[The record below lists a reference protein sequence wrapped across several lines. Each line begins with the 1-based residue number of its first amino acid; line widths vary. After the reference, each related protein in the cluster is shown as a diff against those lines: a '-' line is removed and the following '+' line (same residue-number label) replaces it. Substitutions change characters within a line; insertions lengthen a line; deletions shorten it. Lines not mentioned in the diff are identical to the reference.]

1 VEKVQHTAADLSSM
15 GCDTRRSRRACSTP
29 LLPTQMNKQHLS
41 HMLHLEKDV
50 TAPKTLFPQQS
61 HFISHSDDFS
71 EKKFIAPIYRYIINK
86 IDTLNY

>member
-1 VEKVQHTAADLSSM
+1 
-15 GCDTRRSRRACSTP
+15 
-29 LLPTQMNKQHLS
+29 
-41 HMLHLEKDV
+41 MLHLEKDV

-86 IDTLNY
+86 IDTFELLSRTDIRFYITFMLIMAIIYGGIAIVWPH